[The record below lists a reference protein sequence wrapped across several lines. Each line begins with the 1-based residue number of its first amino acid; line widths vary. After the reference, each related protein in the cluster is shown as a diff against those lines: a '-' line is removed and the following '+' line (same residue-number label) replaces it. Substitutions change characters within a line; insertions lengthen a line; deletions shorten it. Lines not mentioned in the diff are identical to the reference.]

1 MEEAWI
7 LWCFLSMES
16 WWKCGC
22 RWQIV
27 QRRRCLIDR
36 LTLFLCLYFLWLV
49 YSAPL
54 WTAGG
59 YDRTGKKKKGTAHS
73 GHFFTAAISKFIE
86 TDWFLQIIVKLISS
100 TKHEVRKRL
109 RRPAGQPQHQNR
121 RLMVGCKN
129 VSWSV
134 LSTEKKKSAQEHLN
148 LPENKTGVKTG
159 QFFLII

>member
-1 MEEAWI
+1 MFPIDGIVMKMWLQVTNRSKKAMSDRSTDFIPLSLLSLTCLFRPLVDSGW
-7 LWCFLSMES
+7 LWPH
-16 WWKCGC
+16 
-22 RWQIV
+22 R
-27 QRRRCLIDR
+27 
-36 LTLFLCLYFLWLV
+36 
-49 YSAPL
+49 
-54 WTAGG
+54 
-59 YDRTGKKKKGTAHS
+59 KKKKGTAHS